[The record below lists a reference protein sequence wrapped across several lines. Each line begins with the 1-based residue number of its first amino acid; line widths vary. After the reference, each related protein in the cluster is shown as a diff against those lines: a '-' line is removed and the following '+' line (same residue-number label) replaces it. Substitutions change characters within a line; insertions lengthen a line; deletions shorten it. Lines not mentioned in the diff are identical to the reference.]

1 MSNVRILQDVT
12 VSNSITASGD
22 LYVANNA
29 MVGNLAIGVVGS
41 VTNPDSTKALY
52 VSGDT
57 YMSGT
62 LTVAGSSFFVN
73 TTFTTTSALSVVN
86 NGTGPAIV
94 GVQIGDEAI
103 AAFYD
108 DADIALWVD
117 GNPARPGFVGV
128 GTKEPNKEL
137 TIIGDVSATGRIFGD
152 GMLNKFIS
160 SFGNDSDTIY
170 NISHNLNVQDIVTT
184 VIDNLNFEVVYPL
197 VINSN
202 YNEVTVEFSDPPGIN
217 NYKII
222 IVG

>member
-22 LYVANNA
+22 LYVTNNA

-41 VTNPDSTKALY
+41 VINPDSTKALY

-62 LTVAGSSFFVN
+62 LTVAGSSVFVN
-73 TTFTTTSALSVVN
+73 TTFSTTSALSVVN

-202 YNEVTVEFSDPPGIN
+202 YNEVTVEFSDPPGID

>member
-57 YMSGT
+57 YISGT
-62 LTVAGSSFFVN
+62 LTVAGSSFLVN

-94 GVQIGDEAI
+94 GVQVGNEAI

-108 DADIALWVD
+108 DTDIALWVD

-170 NISHNLNVQDIVTT
+170 NIAHNLNVQDVVTT

-202 YNEVTVEFSDPPGIN
+202 YNEVTIEFSDPPGVD